1 MSILDKLKFRL
12 RAIMT
17 PTSGTPSLHRHYK
30 DPNSASNFNDFQT
43 KHLSLDWNVD
53 FNRSVIQGRAKLSI
67 KTINSSAPQIKLD
80 GIGLDVKSVS
90 FNGNPLSFVVTKGK
104 FGDTLSIPAPRSES
118 FDLVIDY
125 ETTDKC
131 SAVQWLKPEQTSG
144 GKHPYLF
151 TQCQVPDHS
160 LYFRQSMLE
169 VCSRVRTL
177 QLSRVPL
184 MLVSLFHPH

>member
-12 RAIMT
+12 LRTMT
-17 PTSGTPSLHRHYK
+17 PTAGTPSPHRHYK

-53 FNRSVIQGRAKLSI
+53 FNGSVIQGRAKLSI
-67 KTINSSAPQIKLD
+67 KTLNSSAPQIKLD
-80 GIGLDVKSVS
+80 GLGLDVKSVS
-90 FNGNPLSFVVTKGK
+90 YDGNPLSFVVTKDK
-104 FGDTLSIPAPRSES
+104 FGDVLSIPAPRSES

-144 GKHPYLF
+144 GKYPYLF
-151 TQCQVPDHS
+151 TQCQVPDYS
-160 LYFRQSMLE
+160 SCSRQSMLE
-169 VCSRVRTL
+169 LWYPAKTL
-177 QLSRVPL
+177 RLSRVLL
-184 MLVSLFHPH
+184 MPVLLFHLH